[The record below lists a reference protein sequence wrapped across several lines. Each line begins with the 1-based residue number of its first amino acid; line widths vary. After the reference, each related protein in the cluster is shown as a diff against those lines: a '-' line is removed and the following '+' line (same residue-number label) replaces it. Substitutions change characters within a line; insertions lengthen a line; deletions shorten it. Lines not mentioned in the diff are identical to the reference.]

1 MTDEPQDE
9 RDALPA
15 KEDISSAVAELDRS
29 VPRLNDDRMVQ
40 RLEEQL
46 RDAHATNAGLRE
58 RVAEADK
65 IELAARAKA
74 SEAAGA
80 LLQLEKAHARQKAA
94 EDRAAAAE
102 RKAAAA
108 EQQAAH
114 LQGKL
119 EEANELLDAVRTDAR
134 ILTDLNE
141 RIANAQHAGHLFAL
155 GD

>member
-1 MTDEPQDE
+1 MTEPQDE

-29 VPRLNDDRMVQ
+29 ASPLNDNRMFQ

-46 RDAHATNAGLRE
+46 RDAHAANAELRE

-94 EDRAAAAE
+94 EGRAAEAE

-108 EQQAAH
+108 EQQVVH
-114 LQGKL
+114 FQGKL
-119 EEANELLDAVRTDAR
+119 EEAHALLEAVRADAR

-141 RIANAQHAGHLFAL
+141 RIANAQHAGHLFGL
-155 GD
+155 GH